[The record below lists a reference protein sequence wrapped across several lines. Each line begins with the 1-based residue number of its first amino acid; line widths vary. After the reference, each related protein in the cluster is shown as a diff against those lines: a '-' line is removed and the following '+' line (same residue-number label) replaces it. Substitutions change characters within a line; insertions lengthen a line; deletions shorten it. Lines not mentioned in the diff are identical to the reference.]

1 MKENAILLTG
11 GILNRGHAKTAHGL
25 IRTSSKF
32 NIIGVI
38 DEVSAGAD
46 AGYVVDGIK
55 RNIPVYPSVESF
67 MKSSPVKAA
76 YAIIGVA
83 FPGGKLPAEIKE
95 DLKLVLRSG
104 ISVVSGLHDFLSDMP
119 EIKGLADEFGTRLID
134 IRKPRPKDELK
145 FWSGEILKV
154 TSPIIGV
161 MGTDCALGKRTTAV
175 MLSDAM
181 NARGQKSFMIYTG
194 QTGWLQGH
202 KYGFILDSTYND
214 FISGELENAVVTC
227 FQNESPD
234 FIFIEG
240 QSALCN
246 PSGPCGS
253 EYLLSAQCKGVI
265 LQHSPTRTFY
275 NGQDHTGI
283 RISLQREMDLIR
295 LYGSRVIAISLNT
308 KGITLAEARTYQ
320 QEYEKKYEIPVALP
334 LEEGVDK
341 LADAVAKY
349 AEEFKVAKHN

>member
-11 GILNRGHAKTAHGL
+11 GILNRGSAKTAHGL

-38 DEVSAGAD
+38 DEVSAGED
-46 AGYVVDGIK
+46 AGNVVDGIK
-55 RNIPVYPSVESF
+55 RNIPVYVSVESF
-67 MKSSPVKAA
+67 LKTSPLKAA

-95 DLKLVLRSG
+95 DLKRVLRSG

-119 EIKGLADEFGTRLID
+119 EIKTLAAEFGARLID

-145 FWSGEILKV
+145 FWTGEILKV
-154 TSPIIGV
+154 TAPVIGV

-175 MLSDAM
+175 MLNDAI
-181 NARGQKSFMIYTG
+181 NSRGQKSFMIFTG

-265 LQHSPTRTFY
+265 LQHSPTRIFY

-308 KGITLAEARTYQ
+308 KGITLSEARRYQ
-320 QEYEKKYEIPVALP
+320 QEYEKKYNIPVVLP
-334 LEEGVDK
+334 LEEGVAK
-341 LADAVAKY
+341 LADAVARY
-349 AEEFKVAKHN
+349 AEEFKVAKKN